1 MIVGRRPGGSP
12 FEFRRG
18 PVKGFL
24 LGCAIAVVPIVQ
36 TVSAATALEPGV
48 APSVPYV
55 AIMFNWTG
63 FHIGAEVGGA
73 WTRASISDVHRV
85 SFGVGN
91 QSVFVGGS
99 QIRYNDQIS
108 ATVVLGTEG
117 LLDGDGG
124 DHNALMPAF
133 GDRFEAFASEEFVTT
148 LADRVGFTAPG
159 WDHWLVYVKGGVGWA
174 QTQAVVTDLAA
185 GAPSGTTDSNAGLAA
200 GLGLEWAFA
209 PNWTARID
217 RQSFGLNGF
226 PPPDGPPSRPPAS
239 PPMAHGIASD
249 GFDGHNVN
257 APILS
262 VGIDDQSNRSLNP
275 VLAKY

>member
-1 MIVGRRPGGSP
+1 
-12 FEFRRG
+12 
-18 PVKGFL
+18 VKGFL

-36 TVSAATALEPGV
+36 TVAAATALGPGI

-63 FHIGAEVGGA
+63 FHIGANVGRT
-73 WTRASISDVHRV
+73 WTRASISDLHRV
-85 SFGVGN
+85 SFGMGN
-91 QSVFVGGS
+91 RSVFVGGS
-99 QIRYNDQIS
+99 QIAYNDPIS
-108 ATVVLGTEG
+108 PTLVLGTEG
-117 LLDGDGG
+117 LLDGGGG
-124 DHNALMPAF
+124 DHSALMPAF
-133 GDRFEAFASEEFVTT
+133 GDRFEAFAREEFVTT
-148 LADRVGFTAPG
+148 LTGRVGFTAPG

-174 QTQAVVTDLAA
+174 ETQAVVTDLGSG
-185 GAPSGTTDSNAGLAA
+185 GASSTTDSNAGLTA

-217 RQSFGLNGF
+217 RQALGLNGF
-226 PPPDGPPSRPPAS
+226 PPPDGPPSRPLPS

-249 GFDGHNVN
+249 AFDGHDAT

-262 VGIDDQSNRSLNP
+262 VGVNDPANRSLNP